1 MSNTPPPPAAHG
13 PAPAPLA
20 TPAQAA
26 PLPDAQHDDNDDV
39 EVFDLSPPP
48 TSEYD
53 LDDYRWVP
61 VRRRPRRD
69 GWTPEKQRRFIE
81 MLADTGS
88 VALAAKAVG
97 MTRETAYR
105 LRRAPGSEAF
115 ARAWDAARHHA
126 GGLLED
132 IAFERAIEGT
142 EHNVYDDNGEI
153 VCTRRSYNDRLLT
166 FLLKH
171 LKPERYAKEALAQPP
186 APPVPV
192 DVVLREI
199 EPRLPAPPEELLDA
213 ETLAGEL
220 ELAEVA
226 DGVVPHFLSGIPFPK
241 SDAQEKAEARA
252 ARIARGEAL
261 LLASDAKQKVGE
273 KLPMSKEEFGDMCF
287 AIDPIS
293 MSMHGR
299 KRFR

>member
-1 MSNTPPPPAAHG
+1 MSTQPHPSAAHG
-13 PAPAPLA
+13 PAPAPVA
-20 TPAQAA
+20 TPAQPA
-26 PLPDAQHDDNDDV
+26 PLPDAQEGDDD
-39 EVFDLSPPP
+39 EVYDLSPPP
-48 TSEYD
+48 ASEYD

-61 VRRRPRRD
+61 VRRRPRYD

-81 MLADTGS
+81 TLADTGL
-88 VALAAKAVG
+88 VGHAAKSVG
-97 MTRETAYR
+97 MSRESAAR
-105 LRRAPGSEAF
+105 LRRAPGNEAF

-126 GGLLED
+126 GSLLED
-132 IAFERAIEGT
+132 VAFERAIEGT
-142 EHNVYDDNGEI
+142 EHNVYDESGEV

-171 LKPERYAKEALAQPP
+171 LKPERYARDALAQPP

-199 EPRLPAPPEELLDA
+199 EPRLPAPPEQLLDA
-213 ETLAGEL
+213 DTLAGEL
-220 ELAEVA
+220 ELADIA

-261 LLASDAKQKVGE
+261 WKAADPTGTGCTLP
-273 KLPMSKEEFGDMCF
+273 PMSKEEFADMCF
-287 AIDPIS
+287 ALDPVE
-293 MSMHGR
+293 MSKPGR